1 MSFKLIVFQGP
12 SGSGKSTLQAIL
24 GLPRIVTWTS
34 RAPRPGE
41 VDGQDYHFAGRE
53 QLEMMYEQ
61 QKMLEMAEYQGNYY
75 GTSIAAIQSAAD
87 RSEPSAIVMEAGG
100 AQQIKALLQDKA
112 LIIGVTASMEQCRQ
126 RLINRGTS
134 AAELERRLRTYEEEI
149 RSLML
154 CDIVI
159 HNSDGNR
166 MKSAAIMKLIG
177 QGMVGTANEL

>member
-41 VDGQDYHFAGRE
+41 VDGQDYHFAARE
-53 QLEMMYEQ
+53 QLEKMYEQ
-61 QKMLEMAEYQGNYY
+61 QQMLEMAEYQGNYY
-75 GTSIAAIQSAAD
+75 GTSLEAIQSAAD
-87 RSEPSAIVMEAGG
+87 RPEPSAIVMEAGG
-100 AQQIKALLQDKA
+100 AQRIKALLQDRA
-112 LIIGVTASMEQCRQ
+112 LIVGVTASKEQCRE
-126 RLINRGTS
+126 RLKGRGTPET
-134 AAELERRLRTYEEEI
+134 ELERRLRTYEEEVG
-149 RSLML
+149 SLAH

-166 MKSAAIMKLIG
+166 LKSEAIMKVIG
-177 QGMVGTANEL
+177 QGLAGAANEL